1 MYVNDIL
8 NHMMN
13 GSQHHDAQATVQ
25 RLTALL
31 TATEELALSGK
42 NHPYLLALYKW
53 LDTMPKQCAGPD
65 MEGCG
70 NPQLPLANGECYEC
84 QQTRWEKNPPGLT
97 KLEQNTFNRLETLL
111 IDRKVRAENQ
121 RNLKDTN
128 LLITCPSIQ
137 KKINKL
143 LSATEKKNAKLYFS
157 MNKLY
162 WSYSEKQ

>member
-31 TATEELALSGK
+31 TDSEELALSGK

-70 NPQLPLANGECYEC
+70 NPQLPLANGECYKI
-84 QQTRWEKNPPGLT
+84 RLT
-97 KLEQNTFNRLETLL
+97 GWKL
-111 IDRKVRAENQ
+111 
-121 RNLKDTN
+121 
-128 LLITCPSIQ
+128 C
-137 KKINKL
+137 
-143 LSATEKKNAKLYFS
+143 
-157 MNKLY
+157 
-162 WSYSEKQ
+162 

>member
-13 GSQHHDAQATVQ
+13 GSQHHAAQATVQ

-31 TATEELALSGK
+31 TDSEEHALSGK
-42 NHPYLLALYKW
+42 NHPYLEALYKW
-53 LDTMPKQCAGPD
+53 LDTMPKQCVGPD

-70 NPQLPLANGECYEC
+70 NPQLMISPSANGECYQC
-84 QQTRWEKNPPGLT
+84 QQTRFEKNPPGLT
-97 KLEQNTFNRLETLL
+97 KREQNTFNRLETLL
-111 IDRKVRAENQ
+111 IDRKIRIENQENQ
-121 RNLKDTN
+121 RDLKDKN
-128 LLITCPSIQ
+128 L
-137 KKINKL
+137 KINKL
-143 LSATEKKNAKLYFS
+143 LSAAQKKSAILYFK